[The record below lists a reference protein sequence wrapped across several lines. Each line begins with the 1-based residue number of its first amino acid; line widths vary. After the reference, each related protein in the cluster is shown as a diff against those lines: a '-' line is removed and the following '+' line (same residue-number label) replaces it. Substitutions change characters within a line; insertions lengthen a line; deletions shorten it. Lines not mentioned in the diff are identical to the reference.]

1 MSRKSVLL
9 AVGIALLLAG
19 TILGGLALLIRNE
32 PSAYSRVAVP
42 AGEEREAH
50 SKDFY
55 ASFWKLMNDIQV
67 EDAAGEIEW
76 GAEFTEEQ
84 INSYFEEAFVLS
96 GTSDAVLPQGIS
108 QPRVAIEPN
117 LLRVMFR
124 YGSGTWSTVISI
136 DLHVWLA
143 ANESNVVALELKRFR
158 AGALPISAQSLLERI
173 SDALRRVSIEGNSI
187 EVSWYRLNGNP
198 VAVLHFQSD
207 PQNSPIRLKNLRL
220 EQGKITLNGS
230 SSDASIAALMRPA
243 NTRIALEK
251 SAFGRALALK

>member
-1 MSRKSVLL
+1 MRRKSLL
-9 AVGIALLLAG
+9 LGVGIALLLAG
-19 TILGGLALLIRNE
+19 LGGLALLIRNE

-55 ASFWKLMNDIQV
+55 ANFWKLMNDIQI

-84 INSYFEEAFVLS
+84 INSYFEEAFVHS

-108 QPRVAIEPN
+108 QPRVAIEPE

-143 ANESNVVALELKRFR
+143 AKEPNVVALELKRFR

-173 SDALRRVSIEGNSI
+173 SDALRRISIEGNSI

-207 PQNSPIRLKNLRL
+207 PQNSPIRLKILRL

-230 SSDASIAALMRPA
+230 SSDGSVAALARPSNSRNSWKKA
-243 NTRIALEK
+243 AL
-251 SAFGRALALK
+251 GRAVALK